1 MRECLRHTFQSDFC
15 TRCGITYGEYL
26 KQRREAGYSN
36 PIFPRLRR
44 VDRNIELVTEL
55 AQINTVGDAPVK
67 TERMGKWNEVVI
79 GISDDHVAYLTLN
92 DDCFKVIQ
100 AVWLEAQG

>member
-1 MRECLRHTFQSDFC
+1 L
-15 TRCGITYGEYL
+15 TYGEYL

-55 AQINTVGDAPVK
+55 AQINKIDDATVK
-67 TERMGKWNEVVI
+67 TERVGKWYEVVI
-79 GISDDHVAYLTLN
+79 HIDDDHVAYLTIDN
-92 DDCFKVIQ
+92 DCFEVIQ